1 MRGLDYIGNCILE
14 AIVSLKS
21 LSESLSLC
29 PISSF
34 GK

>member
-1 MRGLDYIGNCILE
+1 MRGLDYIGILE
-14 AIVSLKS
+14 GIVSLKS